1 MLGKCPFVD
10 LMACRV
16 PDGALYSSVD
26 MYGAPPSDVGT
37 YPLMA
42 SSHAGLPPAFI
53 QVQECDPLH
62 DDGVV
67 YEKVLRAAGVKT
79 QLIQ

>member
-1 MLGKCPFVD
+1 
-10 LMACRV
+10 
-16 PDGALYSSVD
+16 
-26 MYGAPPSDVGT
+26 MYGAPPTDVGT

-67 YEKVLRAAGVKT
+67 YEKALRAAGVKT
-79 QLIQ
+79 QLTQ